1 MPSFVGRERELRSL
15 AAALD
20 LVRSAVRSPEPGR
33 CLLMRGRRRVG
44 KSRLAEV
51 FAEGSGA
58 PTLYFTASKQG
69 ARELGL
75 FAEEAVASTLPNGSL
90 FAGAHPD
97 SWDAALRLLAQALP
111 ATEPSIVI
119 VDEFPYLL
127 DADPSIE
134 ATFQKQWD
142 RTLSRLPVLF
152 ILVGSDLGMMEALNT
167 HDRAFY
173 QRGSEMVVP
182 PLSPAETAAIVGS
195 ATAADAFDAYL
206 VTGGL
211 PLICAE
217 WPTGMPLW
225 DYLAHA
231 LDEPT
236 SALIVSAERALAAEF
251 PSETLAHTV
260 LTQIGSGEM
269 TFTNIARA
277 AGGLRATSATRAL
290 DLLTAKR
297 VVTREVPLSTRPSKE
312 ARYRV
317 ADPYL
322 RFWLQFIGPH
332 LPEIERGRSD
342 RVITRLQAGWPAWRG
357 RAVEPV
363 IREALSRLLPLDGL
377 DGAAVGGY
385 WTRTNVPE
393 VDLIGADRAPLA
405 RNVTFAGSIKWLE
418 DKPFDSG
425 DLGALAAATSLVPGA
440 DERTPLLAVS
450 RSGCSAHPAAILGP
464 DELLA
469 GWAAPGPAS

>member
-20 LVRSAVRSPEPGR
+20 LVRSAVHSPEPGR

-51 FAEGSGA
+51 FAEQSGA

-75 FAEEAVASTLPNGSL
+75 FAEEAVTSTLPNGGL

-111 ATEPSIVI
+111 TTEPSIVI

-142 RTLSRLPVLF
+142 RTLSRLPVLL

-206 VTGGL
+206 ITGGL

-231 LDEPT
+231 LAEPT

-260 LTQIGSGEM
+260 LTKIGSGEM

-277 AGGLRATSATRAL
+277 AGGLNATSATRAL
-290 DLLTAKR
+290 DLLTTKR

-322 RFWLQFIGPH
+322 RFWLQFVGPH
-332 LPEIERGRSD
+332 LHEIERGRSD
-342 RVITRLQAGWPAWRG
+342 RVIARLQAGWLAWRG
-357 RAVEPV
+357 RAIEPV

-405 RNVTFAGSIKWLE
+405 RNITFAGSIKWLE
-418 DKPFDSG
+418 NKPFDST
-425 DLGALAAATSLVPGA
+425 DLAALAAATSLVPGA

-450 RSGCSAHPAAILGP
+450 RSGCIAHPAASLGP
-464 DELLA
+464 DELLT
-469 GWAAPGPAS
+469 GWVAPGPAS

>member
-1 MPSFVGRERELRSL
+1 MAGFVGRESELASL
-15 AAALD
+15 TAALD
-20 LVRSAVRSPEPGR
+20 RVRSAVGGPEPGR

-51 FAEGSGA
+51 FAEQSGA

-69 ARELGL
+69 ARELEL
-75 FAEEAVASTLPNGSL
+75 FAEEAAASTLPNGVIL
-90 FAGAHPD
+90 AGAHPD
-97 SWDAALRLLAQALP
+97 SWDATLRLLAQALP
-111 ATEPSIVI
+111 TTEPSIVI
-119 VDEFPYLL
+119 VDEFPYLV
-127 DADPSIE
+127 DTDPSIE

-142 RTLSRLPVLF
+142 RSLSRLPVLL
-152 ILVGSDLGMMEALNT
+152 ILVGSDLAMMEALNT

-173 QRGSEMVVP
+173 QRGTEMVVP

-225 DYLAHA
+225 DYLALA
-231 LDEPT
+231 LAEPT

-251 PSETLAHTV
+251 PSEALAHTV
-260 LTQIGSGEM
+260 LAQIGSGEM

-290 DLLTAKR
+290 DLLTTKR
-297 VVTREVPLSTRPSKE
+297 IVTREVPLSTRPSKE

-342 RVITRLQAGWPAWRG
+342 RVIARLQAGWPSWRG
-357 RAVEPV
+357 RAIEPV
-363 IREALSRLLPLDGL
+363 IREALRRLLPFAGL

-393 VDLIGADRAPLA
+393 VDVIGADRATLA

-418 DKPFDSG
+418 NKPFDSG
-425 DLGALAAATSLVPGA
+425 DLAALAAATSLVPGA

-450 RSGCSAHPAAILGP
+450 RSGCSAHPAATLGP

-469 GWAAPGPAS
+469 GWAVPGPAG

>member
-20 LVRSAVRSPEPGR
+20 LVRSAIRSPEPGR

-51 FAEGSGA
+51 FAEQSGA

-75 FAEEAVASTLPNGSL
+75 FAEEAVTSTLPNGGL

-111 ATEPSIVI
+111 TTEPSIVI

-142 RTLSRLPVLF
+142 RTLSRLPVLLV
-152 ILVGSDLGMMEALNT
+152 LVGSDLGMMEALNT

-206 VTGGL
+206 ITGGL

-231 LDEPT
+231 LAEAT

-260 LTQIGSGEM
+260 LSQIGSGEM

-277 AGGLRATSATRAL
+277 AGGLQATSATRAL

-317 ADPYL
+317 TDPYL

-342 RVITRLQAGWPAWRG
+342 RVIARLQAGWPAWRG
-357 RAVEPV
+357 RAIEPV

-393 VDLIGADRAPLA
+393 VDLIGADRAPVA

-418 DKPFDSG
+418 NRPFDST
-425 DLGALAAATSLVPGA
+425 DLAALAAATSLVPGA

-450 RSGCSAHPAAILGP
+450 RSGCSAHPAATLGP